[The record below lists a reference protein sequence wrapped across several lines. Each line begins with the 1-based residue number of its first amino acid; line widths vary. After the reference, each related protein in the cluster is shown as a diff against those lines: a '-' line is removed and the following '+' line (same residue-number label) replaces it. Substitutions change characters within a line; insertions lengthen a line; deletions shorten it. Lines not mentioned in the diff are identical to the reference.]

1 MSARGSSYIKRPFD
15 FLLVVIED
23 KRVNYGAFS
32 LLLKRRQRKCTPK
45 PTDTEVVYVPLKRVP
60 TTTGHVSCLSIKKD
74 LGWHIWGHTEH
85 NFFWQ
90 YTLISDKSNMAFFY
104 WLSTAAAISS
114 DFPWFF
120 LTRVLTKIGRS
131 RDILAQNKKGG
142 GTNSFVLLF
151 TIPIILFLME
161 V

>member
-104 WLSTAAAISS
+104 WLSTGTAATSS

-120 LTRVLTKIGRS
+120 LTRILKKIGRS
-131 RDILAQNKKGG
+131 RDILAQNKRGGG
-142 GTNSFVLLF
+142 GTNSFALLTYLQYLSF
-151 TIPIILFLME
+151 FS
-161 V
+161 

>member
-90 YTLISDKSNMAFFY
+90 YTLISDKSNMAFFFY
-104 WLSTAAAISS
+104 WLTPSLYCKGMRVSEPKKWLVPNFIFKGWEWCIWTLTTIIHHQVWSADSTAE
-114 DFPWFF
+114 
-120 LTRVLTKIGRS
+120 T
-131 RDILAQNKKGG
+131 
-142 GTNSFVLLF
+142 
-151 TIPIILFLME
+151 
-161 V
+161 

>member
-104 WLSTAAAISS
+104 WLSTAAATSS

-131 RDILAQNKKGG
+131 RDILAQNKRGG
-142 GTNSFVLLF
+142 GTNSFALLF
-151 TIPIILFLME
+151 TIPIFLFLMG

>member
-104 WLSTAAAISS
+104 WLPPLLPQI
-114 DFPWFF
+114 FHGFF
-120 LTRVLTKIGRS
+120 SLE
-131 RDILAQNKKGG
+131 
-142 GTNSFVLLF
+142 F
-151 TIPIILFLME
+151 
-161 V
+161 

>member
-104 WLSTAAAISS
+104 WLSTAAATSS
-114 DFPWFF
+114 DLPWFF
-120 LTRVLTKIGRS
+120 LTRVLKKIGRS
-131 RDILAQNKKGG
+131 RDILAQNKRGG
-142 GTNSFVLLF
+142 GTNSFALLF
-151 TIPIILFLME
+151 TIPIFLFLMG

>member
-45 PTDTEVVYVPLKRVP
+45 PTATDTEVVYVPLKRVP

-74 LGWHIWGHTEH
+74 LGCGIFGATQSIIFLAVHTH
-85 NFFWQ
+85 F
-90 YTLISDKSNMAFFY
+90 
-104 WLSTAAAISS
+104 
-114 DFPWFF
+114 
-120 LTRVLTKIGRS
+120 
-131 RDILAQNKKGG
+131 
-142 GTNSFVLLF
+142 
-151 TIPIILFLME
+151 
-161 V
+161 

>member
-45 PTDTEVVYVPLKRVP
+45 PTATDTKVVYVPLKRVP

-104 WLSTAAAISS
+104 WLSTAAATSS
-114 DFPWFF
+114 DLPWFF
-120 LTRVLTKIGRS
+120 LTRVL
-131 RDILAQNKKGG
+131 KKKVGV
-142 GTNSFVLLF
+142 GTFLLRTREVVVQTVLHYYLQYLSFF
-151 TIPIILFLME
+151 S
-161 V
+161 

>member
-104 WLSTAAAISS
+104 WLSAAASS
-114 DFPWFF
+114 VPSIHNWWFC
-120 LTRVLTKIGRS
+120 T
-131 RDILAQNKKGG
+131 
-142 GTNSFVLLF
+142 
-151 TIPIILFLME
+151 
-161 V
+161 

>member
-85 NFFWQ
+85 NFFGSTHSFLTSPIWHFLLVKYRYRRYFFRFSMVFSHQ
-90 YTLISDKSNMAFFY
+90 SSDKKQVGVGTILLRTREVVVQTVLHYYLQYLSFF
-104 WLSTAAAISS
+104 S
-114 DFPWFF
+114 
-120 LTRVLTKIGRS
+120 
-131 RDILAQNKKGG
+131 
-142 GTNSFVLLF
+142 
-151 TIPIILFLME
+151 
-161 V
+161 

>member
-104 WLSTAAAISS
+104 WLSTASATSS

-131 RDILAQNKKGG
+131 RDILAQNKRGG
-142 GTNSFVLLF
+142 GTNRFALLF
-151 TIPIILFLME
+151 TIPIFLFLMG

>member
-104 WLSTAAAISS
+104 WLSTATSS

-120 LTRVLTKIGRS
+120 LTRVLKKIGRS
-131 RDILAQNKKGG
+131 RDILAQNKRGG
-142 GTNSFVLLF
+142 GTNSFALLF
-151 TIPIILFLME
+151 TIPIFLFLMG